1 MGINTVTITYFL
13 AIERAP
19 FLEAIFP
26 TFFHYALA
34 ALAVAVPV
42 LILTGFV
49 HYKKIPGYKSD
60 VEVHMESNP
69 FVYKLPPGW
78 QLNVVMPFFR
88 LQSDILLK
96 LSKSE
101 KLTEE
106 ELNKMKKL
114 QNNMDTLLKGGYVG
128 DPSRLKSLRSIGG

>member
-34 ALAVAVPV
+34 AVAVAVPV

-60 VEVHMESNP
+60 VEIHMESNP

-78 QLNVVMPFFR
+78 QLNVVMPYFR
-88 LQSDILLK
+88 LQSEILLK

-114 QNNMDTLLKGGYVG
+114 QNDMDTLLKGGYVG
-128 DPSRLKSLRSIGG
+128 EPDRLKSLRSDDE